1 MHVDFVCRLCSLS
14 TRLQWPCISS
24 SMDWEAQ
31 RPSAPSTP
39 TSVSSHSTSGTNSSR
54 EKVPPYK
61 QLTPSPAVTALSKFS
76 DDELFRKVSTESQRS
91 GTWGWYLVADSQSSC
106 YSPLIVFWWR
116 ALSQGQYWKPK
127 EWHLEVDTL
136 LQTPSPAVTALS
148 KFSDDDLFRKVG
160 TERSKTLVNLFLFY

>member
-1 MHVDFVCRLCSLS
+1 MSAFEWDNMHVDFVCRLCSLS
-14 TRLQWPCISS
+14 TRLQWPCI

-76 DDELFRKVSTESQRS
+76 DDELFRKVSTKSQRS
-91 GTWGWYLVADSQSSC
+91 GTLRVIPCCRLPVQLLQPSCSFLMMSSFARSVLKAKGVAPWGWYLVADSQSSC
-106 YSPLIVFWWR
+106 YSPLKVFWWW
-116 ALSQGQYWKPK
+116 ALSQGQHWK
-127 EWHLEVDTL
+127 E
-136 LQTPSPAVTALS
+136 
-148 KFSDDDLFRKVG
+148 
-160 TERSKTLVNLFLFY
+160 

>member
-1 MHVDFVCRLCSLS
+1 
-14 TRLQWPCISS
+14 
-24 SMDWEAQ
+24 MDWEAQ

-91 GTWGWYLVADSQSSC
+91 GTLRLIPCCRLPVQLLQPSHSFLMMSSFARSVLKAKGVA
-106 YSPLIVFWWR
+106 
-116 ALSQGQYWKPK
+116 
-127 EWHLEVDTL
+127 LEVDTL

-148 KFSDDDLFRKVG
+148 KFSNDELFRKVG
-160 TERSKTLVNLFLFY
+160 TERSKTLVIFFFFLLNGLLLLLSVTTKG